1 MQFFRCHEP
10 IELRGQTFQSLA
22 ESESH
27 LRCLDIYGHQPEKD
41 GAILIGVLIGVLLA
55 VPLTVALVILW
66 RKFGPSLT
74 GRHPPG
80 PADYTRAFYKR
91 ADVSFNHEAA

>member
-1 MQFFRCHEP
+1 M
-10 IELRGQTFQSLA
+10 RGQTLQSLA

-27 LRCLDIYGHQPEKD
+27 LRCLDLFDHEPEKD

-55 VPLTVALVILW
+55 VPVTIALVLMW
-66 RKFGPSLT
+66 RRFGPSVT

-91 ADVSFNHEAA
+91 ADVSFSHETA